1 MTGFIGIFLAVAAG
15 LMVTTRRQLL
25 LTIGLPFL
33 AVAIVQT
40 WGLWAGKGVSPP
52 STVNAFPGLIGYYVV
67 QLIILGLALGAGDQI
82 RIRRLRSKRAPS
94 GDLADQTRKALV
106 VNGLLSLAAV
116 LAFVLQRPTF
126 DPGSVVHHRASGSP
140 PIWGV
145 AGILLSA
152 VIFVGLGIVNRL
164 TRPVDADRV
173 AATGVGDCVPGA
185 ESLVQS

>member
-1 MTGFIGIFLAVAAG
+1 MTGLVGIFLAVAAG
-15 LMVTTRRQLL
+15 LIVTTRKQLL
-25 LTIGLPFL
+25 VAIGLPFF

-52 STVNAFPGLIGYYVV
+52 STVNAFPGAIGYYVV
-67 QLIILGLALGAGDQI
+67 QLIILGLALGAADQI
-82 RIRRLRSKRAPS
+82 RIRRLRTRGARS
-94 GDLADQTRKALV
+94 GDPMRQTRKALV

-116 LAFVLQRPTF
+116 LAFILQRPTF
-126 DPGSVVHHRASGSP
+126 DPGSVVHHKASGSP
-140 PIWGV
+140 PVWGV

-152 VIFVGLGIVNRL
+152 VVFIGLGIFNRF

-173 AATGVGDCVPGA
+173 AATGVGAAVPGA